1 MTENSLLL
9 TLLLIIDDPVFY
21 KRNEAQKV
29 TTILEMENRSV
40 LYGGAPIKEFEF
52 AQV

>member
-9 TLLLIIDDPVFY
+9 TLLFINDDRVFY
-21 KRNEAQKV
+21 KRNEAQKI
-29 TTILEMENRSV
+29 TIILGMKNRSV
-40 LYGGAPIKEFEF
+40 LYGDAPITEVEF